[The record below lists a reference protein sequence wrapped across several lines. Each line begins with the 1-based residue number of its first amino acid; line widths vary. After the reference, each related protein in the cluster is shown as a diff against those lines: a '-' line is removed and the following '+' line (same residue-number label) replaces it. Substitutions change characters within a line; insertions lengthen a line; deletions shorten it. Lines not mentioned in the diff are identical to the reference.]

1 MGFFK
6 LLWALG
12 QAATGRGH
20 DLQWCGPA
28 CGDEEDQQVV
38 GPEGRLLVRYP
49 ARPWEML
56 RYAIVAELLA
66 EGDLTWPGFAR
77 IWAALPDDW
86 ATRIFTQ
93 VPLAATAECFPGH
106 QFLRL
111 AHDAH
116 ENAVP
121 GSGPESRGAAESR
134 WLCSARGE
142 ADSEREAVAAQLM
155 QADQA
160 LLEAAL
166 CGGWPVFGLLAL
178 LGADREPAEPAEPRE
193 PQGGL
198 LELRAEVR
206 DVPELHEIMQ
216 QLKACKAPYRAC
228 LRRTGLQEVQR
239 AQSMALLGLNAC
251 PQKSIMA
258 WMDKLDPVPP
268 IPLCV
273 RTDSDLVSATIKRQ
287 GKWPECYE
295 LFGIVEATGAPQCLV
310 LDVGANLGSCTMVL
324 ARSGYQALAFEP
336 LPSSAALLRA
346 TLRFNEN
353 LKSAKGREI
362 SLTAVAQWA
371 VGEPGEALV
380 VEAYNNSGGS
390 YVLSR
395 EDLDGCNRSSHSCDE
410 GHSVHVVSLD
420 QVLQSY
426 GASKVCLLKIDTE
439 GAELRVLRSAQA
451 WLSRRAIQVIYFEWR
466 PLKDLAKGEDPFQ
479 ILEFLDALGYGIFA
493 SAAWFKEDEVQ
504 LPSVQEWTA
513 VPRALWKDMLHWKGN
528 LVASPK

>member
-346 TLRFNEN
+346 TLRFNARAP
-353 LKSAKGREI
+353 S
-362 SLTAVAQWA
+362 
-371 VGEPGEALV
+371 
-380 VEAYNNSGGS
+380 
-390 YVLSR
+390 
-395 EDLDGCNRSSHSCDE
+395 EDL
-410 GHSVHVVSLD
+410 
-420 QVLQSY
+420 
-426 GASKVCLLKIDTE
+426 
-439 GAELRVLRSAQA
+439 
-451 WLSRRAIQVIYFEWR
+451 RRI
-466 PLKDLAKGEDPFQ
+466 
-479 ILEFLDALGYGIFA
+479 
-493 SAAWFKEDEVQ
+493 
-504 LPSVQEWTA
+504 
-513 VPRALWKDMLHWKGN
+513 
-528 LVASPK
+528 